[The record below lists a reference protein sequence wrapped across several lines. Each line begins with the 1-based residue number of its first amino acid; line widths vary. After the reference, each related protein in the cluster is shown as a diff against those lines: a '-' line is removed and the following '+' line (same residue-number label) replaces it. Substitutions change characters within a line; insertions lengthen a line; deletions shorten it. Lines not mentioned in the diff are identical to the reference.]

1 MGLHIRAGYQ
11 NGRFIQQCSEPNTR
25 LCVSATH
32 VDGHVLGL
40 SAQAHSLNYRSAVL
54 HGYVDERVE
63 KKDVKTKRELARL
76 VTNHI
81 GACMATLYRLRSA
94 S

>member
-1 MGLHIRAGYQ
+1 M
-11 NGRFIQQCSEPNTR
+11 R

-81 GACMATLYRLRSA
+81 SA
-94 S
+94 YTPTFDRPRDAS